1 MIGRSSTRIRRELL
15 TKNAFQGIQVA
26 EGRVRPEWIDYND
39 HMNVAY
45 YVLAFD
51 LAIDA
56 LWARIGITD
65 EYIAT
70 TRGSTFAV
78 DCHVTYQQELK
89 QGQPYVVTMDLLAYD
104 QKRIHQFQR
113 MYHAEA
119 GYLAAT
125 AEWMSLHVDLDQRK
139 VTAWPQ
145 TVLDELAVIAVE
157 QGPAVEPDER
167 CRRVRVKTPIF
178 SIYDQGDER

>member
-1 MIGRSSTRIRRELL
+1 MPTTRRKRL
-15 TKNAFQGIQVA
+15 TSNAFKGIQVA

-78 DCHVTYQQELK
+78 DSHVTYQQELK
-89 QGQPYVVTMDLLAYD
+89 LDDPYVVTMDLLAYD

-113 MYHAEA
+113 MYHAEQ

-125 AEWMSLHVDLDQRK
+125 AEWMSLHVDLNRRK
-139 VTAWPQ
+139 VSAWPQ
-145 TVLDELAVIAVE
+145 SVLDELAVIAVE

-167 CRRVRVKTPIF
+167 CPRVRVKTPIF